1 MKKIKI
7 TYEKKMSN
15 ECWDRRVYITN
26 DGKDWER
33 VVNVIHNNPE
43 EYKVIKV
50 EHLYEK

>member
-26 DGKDWER
+26 DGKDGKEWSMLSIITPK
-33 VVNVIHNNPE
+33 NT
-43 EYKVIKV
+43 K
-50 EHLYEK
+50 L